1 MTITIASVAF
11 GLIISTLIGAL
22 LHFWRGGG
30 LGKLIYYILISWTGF
45 WAGHIAGASL
55 GFTFL
60 NVGPLNLGM
69 AILGNLV
76 LLGFGY
82 WLGLIRPDQKAK

>member
-1 MTITIASVAF
+1 MTIASVVF

-30 LGKLIYYILISWTGF
+30 LGKLLFYILTSWVGF
-45 WAGHIAGASL
+45 WAGHIAGAVF
-55 GFTFL
+55 GWTFL

-69 AILGNLV
+69 ALVGNLAA
-76 LLGFGY
+76 LAFGY
-82 WLGLIRPDQKAK
+82 WLSLVRPEQKAR